1 MRTVFEYSMT
11 GTLHGIRYIFESGRN
26 LSVSKMIWTVF
37 VISAAAAGIILSIRV
52 TYLFDC
58 TGVGKRMVPRLRE
71 LAPHGQ
77 RESGGGIHAT

>member
-52 TYLFDC
+52 TYL
-58 TGVGKRMVPRLRE
+58 T
-71 LAPHGQ
+71 
-77 RESGGGIHAT
+77 